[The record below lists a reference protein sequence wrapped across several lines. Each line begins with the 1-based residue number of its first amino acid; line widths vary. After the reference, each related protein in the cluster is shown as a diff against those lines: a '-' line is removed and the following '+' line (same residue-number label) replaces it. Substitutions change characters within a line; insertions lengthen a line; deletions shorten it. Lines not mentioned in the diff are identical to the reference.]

1 MAKEQKRDLS
11 ERIIDKMREVRSN
24 ADPWEEEQTLRLQA
38 RAAQEEAA
46 SLVSSIA
53 QSLNDICIQSNHRGS
68 VKEGPSSPGLP
79 CMRCRTKIKHYRDIA
94 DLIATT

>member
-1 MAKEQKRDLS
+1 MAREKKQDLS
-11 ERIIDKMREVRSN
+11 ERIINRMREVREG

-38 RAAQEEAA
+38 RVAQEEAA
-46 SLVSSIA
+46 SLVTSIA
-53 QSLNDICIQSNHRGS
+53 QSLSDICVRSSHRGS
-68 VKEGPSSPGLP
+68 VKAGPTSPALP